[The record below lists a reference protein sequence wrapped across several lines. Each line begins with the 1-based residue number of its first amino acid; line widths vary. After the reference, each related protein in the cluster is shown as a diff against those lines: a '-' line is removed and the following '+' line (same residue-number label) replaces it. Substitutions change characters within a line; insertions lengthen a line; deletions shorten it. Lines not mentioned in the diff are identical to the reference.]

1 MVLLDPVPVE
11 LDLDA
16 PDPMSASE
24 SEAGMAIYLP
34 ATVVQ
39 LMLRYNVVEMRVVIM
54 LATIRLAML
63 EVDPGPAVVLPRRG
77 VLNGPLPPGPLNG
90 PLPPGAPGVVG
101 GMPVLFRVVGPTN
114 GPLPPDRAPRRL
126 PRRPLFIH
134 GPLKK
139 GP

>member
-77 VLNGPLPPGPLNG
+77 VLNGPLPPGPPDL
-90 PLPPGAPGVVG
+90 VG
-101 GMPVLFRVVGPTN
+101 GMPVLFRAAGPTN
-114 GPLPPDRAPRRL
+114 GPLPPDRVPRRL